1 MSIATR
7 KAGTMI
13 VCPRCSNDIQVPEI
27 QPEPDGQ
34 SSVQTGA
41 TPSEAVQAGRVQT
54 GDVFT
59 ETAQAERAH
68 SETEQDGSAASESV
82 SEETVPESDLDERSG
97 DSGSFQLAPLCED
110 ADEEELDFELK
121 RTESDFEELDMT
133 PMVDVTF
140 LLLIFFMV
148 TASFSIQK
156 SIEVPPPDP
165 DKQGAAQTVQ
175 PLEELEED
183 SILIEIDE
191 ENRFFV
197 ESEPV
202 DDPRDLPTILAE
214 VRSKDSKNEVVVSV
228 DERTHH
234 EAIVTAID
242 AAQEVG
248 MQRIRW
254 GVNSSE

>member
-1 MSIATR
+1 MPIKFRCEHCNQLMSIATR
-7 KAGTMI
+7 KAGTVT
-13 VCPRCSNDIQVPEI
+13 VCPRCASDITVPLQQPEI
-27 QPEPDGQ
+27 VSQEEKQSASTDFESVEP
-34 SSVQTGA
+34 TGL
-41 TPSEAVQAGRVQT
+41 P
-54 GDVFT
+54 GDIDQ
-59 ETAQAERAH
+59 ETAGQ
-68 SETEQDGSAASESV
+68 SESV
-82 SEETVPESDLDERSG
+82 TESSSFQFAMFSEET
-97 DSGSFQLAPLCED
+97 
-110 ADEEELDFELK
+110 DEEELEFELK
-121 RTESDFEELDMT
+121 RAETDFEELDMT

-165 DKQGAAQTVQ
+165 DQQGAAQTVQ
-175 PLEELEED
+175 PLEELEEN

-202 DDPRDLPTILAE
+202 NDPRDLPTILAE

-228 DERTHH
+228 DERTLH
-234 EAIVTAID
+234 EAVVTAID
-242 AAQEVG
+242 AAQEIG

-254 GVNSSE
+254 GVNSTE

>member
-7 KAGTMI
+7 KAGTI
-13 VCPRCSNDIQVPEI
+13 TVCPRCAHDTLVPEQ
-27 QPEPDGQ
+27 QPELHEQEEVQPETPVSELDNDDNRNDQ
-34 SSVQTGA
+34 EIIEQPIETSSFHLA
-41 TPSEAVQAGRVQT
+41 
-54 GDVFT
+54 
-59 ETAQAERAH
+59 
-68 SETEQDGSAASESV
+68 SV
-82 SEETVPESDLDERSG
+82 SGE
-97 DSGSFQLAPLCED
+97 
-110 ADEEELDFELK
+110 DEEDELDFEIK
-121 RTESDFEELDMT
+121 RANTDFEELDMT

-165 DKQGAAQTVQ
+165 DQQGAAQTVQ
-175 PLEELEED
+175 PLEELEENA
-183 SILIEIDE
+183 ILIEIDE

-202 DDPRDLPTILAE
+202 NDPRDLPTILAE
-214 VRSKDSKNEVVVSV
+214 VRSKDSKNEVIVSV

-234 EAIVTAID
+234 EAVVTAID

-254 GVNSSE
+254 GVNPNE

>member
-1 MSIATR
+1 MT
-7 KAGTMI
+7 
-13 VCPRCSNDIQVPEI
+13 VCPRCANDIQVPEN
-27 QPEPDGQ
+27 QPEPDEQG
-34 SSVQTGA
+34 S
-41 TPSEAVQAGRVQT
+41 VQAGTIQAET
-54 GDVFT
+54 IQS
-59 ETAQAERAH
+59 ETAHAEIV
-68 SETEQDGSAASESV
+68 QVKVAASESV
-82 SEETVPESDLDERSG
+82 TEETVPGGDLAERSG
-97 DSGSFQLAPLCED
+97 KSGPFQLASLCED
-110 ADEEELDFELK
+110 VEEGELDFELK
-121 RTESDFEELDMT
+121 RAESDFEELDMT

-175 PLEELEED
+175 PLEELEEN

-234 EAIVTAID
+234 EAVVTAID

>member
-1 MSIATR
+1 MT
-7 KAGTMI
+7 
-13 VCPRCSNDIQVPEI
+13 VCPRCANDILVPEK
-27 QPEPDGQ
+27 QPEPDEQ
-34 SSVQTGA
+34 SSL
-41 TPSEAVQAGRVQT
+41 QAGAVRAETIQTEIVQ
-54 GDVFT
+54 V
-59 ETAQAERAH
+59 EI
-68 SETEQDGSAASESV
+68 AASESV
-82 SEETVPESDLDERSG
+82 TEEPESGCDPAERPG
-97 DSGSFQLAPLCED
+97 DSPPLQLACFSED
-110 ADEEELDFELK
+110 ADEEELEFEL
-121 RTESDFEELDMT
+121 RQASTDFEELDMT

-175 PLEELEED
+175 PLEELEEN

-197 ESEPV
+197 ESDPV
-202 DDPRDLPTILAE
+202 NDPRDLPTILAE

-234 EAIVTAID
+234 EAVVTAID

-254 GVNSSE
+254 GVNSRE

>member
-1 MSIATR
+1 MSISTR
-7 KAGTMI
+7 KAGTI
-13 VCPRCSNDIQVPEI
+13 TICPRCDSETQVPEQESPVDQETEAASDLTPA
-27 QPEPDGQ
+27 QP
-34 SSVQTGA
+34 VL
-41 TPSEAVQAGRVQT
+41 SEADPANDDEANQQLDQPA
-54 GDVFT
+54 
-59 ETAQAERAH
+59 
-68 SETEQDGSAASESV
+68 
-82 SEETVPESDLDERSG
+82 SEETQPEQTAPAEYSPL
-97 DSGSFQLAPLCED
+97 QLAPRSED
-110 ADEEELDFELK
+110 QADEELEFQF
-121 RTESDFEELDMT
+121 RRSESEFDDLDMT

-165 DKQGAAQTVQ
+165 DQQGAAQTVQ
-175 PLEELEED
+175 PLEELEEN

-197 ESEPV
+197 ESEPLN
-202 DDPRDLPTILAE
+202 DPRDLPSVLAE
-214 VRSKDSKNEVVVSV
+214 VRSRDSKYEVVVSV

-234 EAIVTAID
+234 ESVVIAID

-254 GVNSSE
+254 GVNSND

>member
-7 KAGTMI
+7 KAGTVT
-13 VCPRCSNDIQVPEI
+13 VCPRCANDILVPEQ
-27 QPEPDGQ
+27 QPELDEQ
-34 SSVQTGA
+34 NS
-41 TPSEAVQAGRVQT
+41 VQAGAFHTEFVQT
-54 GDVFT
+54 
-59 ETAQAERAH
+59 ESIRAEI
-68 SETEQDGSAASESV
+68 AASESV
-82 SEETVPESDLDERSG
+82 TEPEGTEPG
-97 DSGSFQLAPLCED
+97 HAHAEGPPDSRPVQLASIAED
-110 ADEEELDFELK
+110 TDEDELDFEL
-121 RTESDFEELDMT
+121 RQTSTDFDELDMT

-175 PLEELEED
+175 PLEELEEN

-197 ESEPV
+197 ESDPV
-202 DDPRDLPTILAE
+202 NDPRDLPTILAE

-234 EAIVTAID
+234 EAVVTAID

>member
-7 KAGTMI
+7 KAGTI
-13 VCPRCSNDIQVPEI
+13 TVCPRCAHDTQVPN
-27 QPEPDGQ
+27 QNAPDAQEEVQLQIPVSQ
-34 SSVQTGA
+34 SDSDQDKNDQAIKELSVG
-41 TPSEAVQAGRVQT
+41 
-54 GDVFT
+54 
-59 ETAQAERAH
+59 
-68 SETEQDGSAASESV
+68 V
-82 SEETVPESDLDERSG
+82 SPQ
-97 DSGSFQLAPLCED
+97 QLAPVETENESED
-110 ADEEELDFELK
+110 EELDFEIK
-121 RTESDFEELDMT
+121 RADTEFDDLDMT

-165 DKQGAAQTVQ
+165 DQQGAAQTVQ
-175 PLEELEED
+175 PLEEMEET
-183 SILIEIDE
+183 SILVEIDE

-202 DDPRDLPTILAE
+202 NDPRDLPTILAE
-214 VRSKDSKNEVVVSV
+214 VRSRDSKYEVIVSV

-234 EAIVTAID
+234 EAVVTAID

>member
-1 MSIATR
+1 MPIKFRCQHCDQLMSIATR
-7 KAGTMI
+7 KAGTI
-13 VCPRCSNDIQVPEI
+13 TVCPRCAHDTLVPEQ
-27 QPEPDGQ
+27 QPELQEQEQVQ
-34 SSVQTGA
+34 SEIPV
-41 TPSEAVQAGRVQT
+41 
-54 GDVFT
+54 
-59 ETAQAERAH
+59 
-68 SETEQDGSAASESV
+68 SESDDDDNRNDQERIEQPIETSSLHLASV
-82 SEETVPESDLDERSG
+82 SGEEE
-97 DSGSFQLAPLCED
+97 ED
-110 ADEEELDFELK
+110 ELDFEIK
-121 RTESDFEELDMT
+121 RANTEFEELDMT

-165 DKQGAAQTVQ
+165 DQQGAAQTVQ
-175 PLEELEED
+175 PLEELEEN

-202 DDPRDLPTILAE
+202 NDPRDLATILAE
-214 VRSKDSKNEVVVSV
+214 TRSKDSKNEVIVSV

-234 EAIVTAID
+234 EAVVTAID

-254 GVNSSE
+254 GVNSNE